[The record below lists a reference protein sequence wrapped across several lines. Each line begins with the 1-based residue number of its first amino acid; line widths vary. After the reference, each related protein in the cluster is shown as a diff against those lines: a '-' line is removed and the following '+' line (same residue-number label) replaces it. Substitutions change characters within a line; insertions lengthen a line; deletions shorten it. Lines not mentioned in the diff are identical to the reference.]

1 MTLPKEPF
9 SFVSKI
15 RFRHVRLM
23 IICTAALLLTL
34 GAAAGFKYF
43 TAANPVLPIE
53 ELGALAESESAV
65 TLYNDFLQSM
75 KSGKITKTSYSTK
88 SLYDLAAGTQ
98 ETYVF
103 SSYQDNKRMMTYQ
116 QRQPLVFWHYP
127 EPGYYDGE
135 HYYYKHGED
144 WFIDTFNRYQKQLQ
158 SDALGV
164 PADEITAY
172 RINDSMVYHRPDGGY
187 QAYVYAEKRGDPQ
200 TTAEVVGVLD
210 ENFRF
215 TYIDVTVTYP
225 ENAVSGRDK
234 ARNAVE
240 NAAGEQ
246 TPVIEKLIIEYEQ
259 VNELIEV
266 VPPESLTGQEM
277 KYLRSEYKKKRLHE
291 LNDAD

>member
-15 RFRHVRLM
+15 RFRHVRMM
-23 IICTAALLLTL
+23 IVCAAILLLTL

-43 TAANPVLPIE
+43 ASEPVLPVE
-53 ELGALAESESAV
+53 ELGSLAENKSAV
-65 TLYNDFLQSM
+65 TLYYDFLQGM

-103 SSYQDNKRMMTYQ
+103 SSYQNNQRIMTYQ
-116 QRQPLVFWHYP
+116 QRQPLVFWYYP

-135 HYYYKHGED
+135 HYYYKHGDD
-144 WFIDTFNRYQKQLQ
+144 WFIDTFNHYQKQIQ
-158 SDALGV
+158 PEALGI
-164 PADEITAY
+164 PGDEIAAY

-187 QAYVYAEKRGDPQ
+187 QTYVYAEKRGDPK

-210 ENFRF
+210 ENFNF
-215 TYIDVTVTYP
+215 TYIDVTITSP
-225 ENAVSGRDK
+225 EDSVSGRDK
-234 ARNAVE
+234 ARKLVE
-240 NAAGEQ
+240 NATGEEK
-246 TPVIEKLIIEYEQ
+246 PVIQKLIIEYEQ

-266 VPPESLTGQEM
+266 VPPETLTAEEM
-277 KYLRSEYKKKRLHE
+277 EYLHDEFEKAQREKE
-291 LNDAD
+291 NAA